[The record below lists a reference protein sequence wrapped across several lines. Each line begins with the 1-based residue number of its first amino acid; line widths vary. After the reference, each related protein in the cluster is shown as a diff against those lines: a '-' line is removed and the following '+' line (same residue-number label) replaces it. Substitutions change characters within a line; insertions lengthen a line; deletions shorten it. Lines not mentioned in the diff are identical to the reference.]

1 MPDSC
6 RDSETAPVAASPH
19 CLPPVAARS
28 TYDVGAPDALD
39 EPTMPYTIKPI
50 DPIELDDE
58 RLDYLSRQAD
68 SGERWVLNFG
78 PQHPAT
84 HTTLRLVMELDG
96 ERVVRVT
103 PHIGYLHSGFEKL
116 AEHHDYNQYVCT
128 VSRMN
133 YISPI
138 ANDIAWHHA
147 VERLFGIEI
156 TPRCKVLRTIMHEM
170 GRIQDH
176 LLCVGTAA
184 LDLGAFTGFLYGF
197 NQRERINDI
206 CDFIS
211 GQRFHPDW
219 TRVGGLMRDLPDEQT
234 FRTLVK
240 RFIDE
245 EMPPALDDIETLL
258 NRNRI
263 FLDRTQ
269 GIGVIDRADA
279 IAWSLSGP
287 VARASGVRRDVRKD
301 DPYLCFADNWDGQG
315 SSAVKFKVAVMND
328 GDVFSRYY
336 VRLFEIRQSVEIIRQ
351 LIDDIPGGPV
361 DTFAGGKFVKPD
373 KNQVYGSIEGLIQHF
388 EIIMTN
394 RGWKAPVAEVYAC
407 QETANGELGY
417 YIVSDGGPRSWR
429 ARTRP
434 PSFINYQS
442 FPKMLEGHLLSD
454 AVAILGSLNIIAAEL
469 DR

>member
-1 MPDSC
+1 
-6 RDSETAPVAASPH
+6 
-19 CLPPVAARS
+19 
-28 TYDVGAPDALD
+28 
-39 EPTMPYTIKPI
+39 MPYTIKPI
-50 DPIELDDE
+50 DAIDLDDE
-58 RLDYLSRQAD
+58 RLDYLSDHAD

-156 TPRCKVLRTIMHEM
+156 TPRCKVLRTIMHEI

-197 NQRERINDI
+197 NQRERINDL
-206 CDFIS
+206 CDYIS

-219 TRVGGLMRDLPDEQT
+219 TRVGGLMRDLPDEAT

-245 EMPPALDDIETLL
+245 EMPPALDDLETLL

-269 GIGVIDRADA
+269 GIGVISAQEA

-301 DPYLCFADNWDGQG
+301 EPYLCFADNWDGQG
-315 SSAVKFKVAVMND
+315 SAAVKFKVAVMNE

-361 DTFAGGKFVKPD
+361 DTYADGKFVKPD
-373 KNQVYGSIEGLIQHF
+373 KSQVYGSIEGLIQHF

-434 PSFINYQS
+434 PSFTNYQS